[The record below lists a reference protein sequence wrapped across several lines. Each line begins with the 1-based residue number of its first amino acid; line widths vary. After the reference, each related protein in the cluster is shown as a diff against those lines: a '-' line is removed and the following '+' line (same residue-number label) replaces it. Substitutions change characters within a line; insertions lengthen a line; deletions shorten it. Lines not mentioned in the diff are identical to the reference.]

1 MSVSFFV
8 WPGGTI
14 PRQSDKPTNIYT
26 SETRNIFYRLLSSR
40 GFCLSNKNIKMLLC
54 MQICLDFGE
63 TLTALPYFFS
73 LLKNHQPR
81 SRLRRTFDFKILYTH
96 KNIQNQSVSRI
107 NGRIVLSNLD
117 WPILVDDFS
126 ALKKKIIQKFWDG
139 GSIYQNLNGGINLVY
154 PPEFFFENVTS
165 FTHICFS
172 FLSFSGVFFQ
182 KLNFR
187 DGWTNFK

>member
-1 MSVSFFV
+1 MHA
-8 WPGGTI
+8 
-14 PRQSDKPTNIYT
+14 N
-26 SETRNIFYRLLSSR
+26 LSWFWGNTHGSP
-40 GFCLSNKNIKMLLC
+40 I
-54 MQICLDFGE
+54 
-63 TLTALPYFFS
+63 FFS
-73 LLKNHQPR
+73 LLKIHQPR

-154 PPEFFFENVTS
+154 PPEFFFWKCYFIYPHLFFIS
-165 FTHICFS
+165 IIFWSIFS
-172 FLSFSGVFFQ
+172 KTKLSWRMDKF
-182 KLNFR
+182 
-187 DGWTNFK
+187 

>member
-1 MSVSFFV
+1 MHA
-8 WPGGTI
+8 
-14 PRQSDKPTNIYT
+14 N
-26 SETRNIFYRLLSSR
+26 LSCFWGNTHGSP
-40 GFCLSNKNIKMLLC
+40 I
-54 MQICLDFGE
+54 
-63 TLTALPYFFS
+63 FFS

-126 ALKKKIIQKFWDG
+126 FQLWKKKYKNFGTEGVFIKIKMEGLILFIHQ
-139 GSIYQNLNGGINLVY
+139 SS
-154 PPEFFFENVTS
+154 FFENVTS
-165 FTHICFS
+165 FSHICFS
-172 FLSFSGVFFQ
+172 FLSFSGVFFL

-187 DGWTNFK
+187 DGWTNFKWVIARKPLNIFP